1 MPIRCREIGGDFL
14 KIFAEIV
21 KINNLDYQLISER
34 IQQTIIETLDTCQW
48 VEIKGKE
55 DNETDLIIHLHELED
70 VRKQTNFEN
79 CVADVNIP
87 VGEVFTSSGACRNR
101 WSPSCKE
108 GLSSNWITV

>member
-1 MPIRCREIGGDFL
+1 MAKLSESQEEMILQYDSRQSQMVNRYIKGEERSFTIIAYPVPEIGNDFP

-21 KINNLDYQLISER
+21 KINTLDYKQYER

-70 VRKQTNFEN
+70 VRKQTNF
-79 CVADVNIP
+79 
-87 VGEVFTSSGACRNR
+87 
-101 WSPSCKE
+101 
-108 GLSSNWITV
+108 